1 MKRYIFT
8 ALIVLALGTGVVL
21 AQDHHKKAESGKT
34 QKAKVEFTETIK
46 LKDVML
52 RGEYLFVHDDE
63 RMARGEACMHVYN
76 YANGKPGELVI
87 AFHCKPVERPK
98 AKQLIVN
105 VAMTNTPDLFQLTEI
120 QFAGTVKGHLVPG
133 A

>member
-1 MKRYIFT
+1 
-8 ALIVLALGTGVVL
+8 
-21 AQDHHKKAESGKT
+21 
-34 QKAKVEFTETIK
+34 
-46 LKDVML
+46 
-52 RGEYLFVHDDE
+52 
-63 RMARGEACMHVYN
+63 MHVYN
-76 YANGKPGELVI
+76 YANGKAGDLVI

-98 AKQLIVN
+98 AKQLVVN

>member
-1 MKRYIFT
+1 MKRLLLAAMTT
-8 ALIVLALGTGVVL
+8 ALLIAISNAFLLEVKAQSQVKETAVVELTDRTKLLEVVL
-21 AQDHHKKAESGKT
+21 KGK
-34 QKAKVEFTETIK
+34 
-46 LKDVML
+46 
-52 RGEYLFVHDDE
+52 YLFEHDGE
-63 RMARGEACMHVYN
+63 RMARGEPCMHVYN
-76 YANGKPGELVI
+76 YANGKAGDLVI

-98 AKQLIVN
+98 AKQLVVN